1 MQSLPNEKSIKTLSA
16 KNEDK
21 LVSVRYISAMRLT
34 KIDIKTILPALVFAF
49 VLTGH
54 AQTTSDAS
62 AALFVYDQNSP
73 LSVKEVSAE
82 KRGDVTVRDITFVPQ
97 PGGHEVKAYVV
108 VPAGSGPFAAILWVH
123 WLGEE
128 KSNRTQFLEEAV
140 ELAPKGVV
148 SVLVDAMWSEPRW
161 FGTRV
166 PEKDYENSIR
176 QVIELRRALDLLL
189 SQPNV
194 DKARVGYVGHDF
206 GAMYGMLMAGVE
218 KRVKTYVFIAA
229 TQSLND
235 WAFLGPQPKSK
246 AAYLK
251 QNASLELTDY
261 LRQSTNGS
269 KFFQFGK
276 ADFYISQ
283 ADAAVVFAAAGQ
295 PKQRKLYEASHQ
307 MELKEIMVDRDNW
320 LIKELLD
327 SKR

>member
-1 MQSLPNEKSIKTLSA
+1 MRTSSFQCITFPL
-16 KNEDK
+16 
-21 LVSVRYISAMRLT
+21 MRLT

-54 AQTTSDAS
+54 AQTKSDAS
-62 AALFVYDQNSP
+62 ASLFAYTQNSP

-82 KRGDVTVRDITFVPQ
+82 NRGDVTIRDITFVPR
-97 PGGHEVKAYVV
+97 PGGREVKAYVV
-108 VPAGSGPFAAILWVH
+108 VPAGNGPFAGILWVH

-128 KSNRTQFLEEAV
+128 KSNRTQFLDEAV

-161 FGTRV
+161 FGTRI

-189 SQPNV
+189 SQPQV

-261 LRQSTNGS
+261 LRQSTNAS

-283 ADAAVVFAAAGQ
+283 ADAAVVFAAASQ
-295 PKQRKLYEASHQ
+295 PKQRKMYEVSHQ

-320 LIKELLD
+320 LIKELID

>member
-1 MQSLPNEKSIKTLSA
+1 
-16 KNEDK
+16 
-21 LVSVRYISAMRLT
+21 MRLT

-54 AQTTSDAS
+54 AQTKSDAS
-62 AALFVYDQNSP
+62 APLFAYNQNSP

-82 KRGDVTVRDITFVPQ
+82 NRGDVTVRDITFVPR
-97 PGGHEVKAYVV
+97 PGGREVKAYVV
-108 VPAGSGPFAAILWVH
+108 VPAGNGPFAGILWVH

-128 KSNRTQFLEEAV
+128 KSNRTQFLDEAV
-140 ELAPKGVV
+140 ELAPKGVF

-161 FGTRV
+161 FGTRI

-189 SQPNV
+189 SQPQV

-246 AAYLK
+246 TAYLK

-261 LRQSTNGS
+261 LRQSTNAS

-283 ADAAVVFAAAGQ
+283 ADAAVVFAAAAQ

-320 LIKELLD
+320 LIKELID